1 VAPEELARE
10 LRAVLERVLLPGLA
24 AVLPWSWCTRLYG
37 LLARAGFLYRGEID
51 AAWEHARHYLPTDP
65 LWKRRARFH
74 LLVDNADYFLTLF
87 RGRRWMARHIA
98 VTGGENLPAGVNAML
113 LVTFHWGQGFWAL
126 RWLRERGQPAAW
138 LHAPVASRLR
148 PGGYVS
154 GLMGRLR
161 IRQVARLSGARP
173 IPVGGSISAM
183 RERLQHARLPVMAM
197 PDAPLRPGQRT
208 LAIELLGRPA
218 RIAAGVITMAAEDRV
233 PVHAYTMRVDPLTG
247 QRHLAIGPRLPDGDP
262 AVLAQALADV
272 LSGAIREDPAAWYVW
287 AFAGGFFPS
296 AAGMEEQDGANDG

>member
-1 VAPEELARE
+1 MAPGELTRE
-10 LRAVLERVLLPGLA
+10 LRAALERVLLPGLA
-24 AVLPWSWCTRLYG
+24 AVLPWSWCARLFWQ
-37 LLARAGFLYRGEID
+37 LARAEPLYRGEVD

-74 LLVDNADYFLTLF
+74 LLVDNADYFLSLV
-87 RGRRWMARHIA
+87 RGRRWMERHIR
-98 VTGGENLPAGVNAML
+98 VTGSENLHAGVNAML

-148 PGGYVS
+148 PGEYVS

-161 IRQVARLSGARP
+161 IRQVGRLSGARP
-173 IPVGGSISAM
+173 IPVGGSIAAM
-183 RERLQHARLPVMAM
+183 RERLQQAGLPVMAM

-208 LAIELLGRPA
+208 LAVELLGRPA
-218 RIAAGVITMAAEDRV
+218 RIAAGVITMAAQEGV
-233 PVHAYTMRVDPLTG
+233 PVQAYTMRVDPRTG
-247 QRHLAIGPRLPDGDP
+247 KRHLAIGPRLVESDP

-272 LSGAIREDPAAWYVW
+272 LSGAIREDPSAWYVW
-287 AFAGGFFPS
+287 AFAGGFFAD
-296 AAGMEEQDGANDG
+296 AATEEHDGANDG